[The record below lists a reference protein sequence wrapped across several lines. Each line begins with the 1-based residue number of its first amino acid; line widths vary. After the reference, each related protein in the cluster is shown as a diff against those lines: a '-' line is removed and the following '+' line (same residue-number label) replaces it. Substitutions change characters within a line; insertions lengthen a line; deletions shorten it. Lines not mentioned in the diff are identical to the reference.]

1 MLLVFV
7 YFSVCSGTAS
17 KEERQRDKEKND
29 GGVLWVVRWEYAFR
43 KIIIILA
50 KVNTHDP
57 QLPFFFF
64 HFLVSP
70 PVLSPK
76 ICTIHYVVTRPQL
89 TSRWHAPFSGKRK
102 PHWVKQTISFLNFST
117 FFLFAVFFSGKQCD
131 LLRTAL
137 RTNTHKYKRGR

>member
-29 GGVLWVVRWEYAFR
+29 GGGGVVLWVVRWEYAFR

-64 HFLVSP
+64 IFWLAH
-70 PVLSPK
+70 
-76 ICTIHYVVTRPQL
+76 
-89 TSRWHAPFSGKRK
+89 PF
-102 PHWVKQTISFLNFST
+102 
-117 FFLFAVFFSGKQCD
+117 
-131 LLRTAL
+131 
-137 RTNTHKYKRGR
+137 

>member
-64 HFLVSP
+64 IFWLAH
-70 PVLSPK
+70 
-76 ICTIHYVVTRPQL
+76 
-89 TSRWHAPFSGKRK
+89 PF
-102 PHWVKQTISFLNFST
+102 
-117 FFLFAVFFSGKQCD
+117 
-131 LLRTAL
+131 
-137 RTNTHKYKRGR
+137 